1 MSTSYE
7 VQQRGAPPERASER
21 KRTVHGKAA
30 YDIEAHGVQLKLGRV
45 RAGTVRWQEEA
56 VAVVH
61 DARHGKQIRG
71 ASDEQEQDA

>member
-1 MSTSYE
+1 MMSTSCE
-7 VQQRGAPPERASER
+7 VQQRGRRPSVRVKERR
-21 KRTVHGKAA
+21 RVDGKAA
-30 YDIEAHGVQLKLGRV
+30 YYIKAHGVQLKLGRV

-71 ASDEQEQDA
+71 ASDEQE